1 MLRQLVY
8 WVTTPERTRA
18 IRMPRRRPETT
29 IERAVARRWG
39 GARSPTSGST
49 ASCHLEKRKSLGRVC
64 ALICGVTVV
73 RDVMKV
79 RKQNTEKEFVMHRPT
94 LKKYQLPLDQRLL
107 EFGIDCVRTT
117 P

>member
-1 MLRQLVY
+1 MR
-8 WVTTPERTRA
+8 ERWRDGGVVQD
-18 IRMPRRRPETT
+18 RRP
-29 IERAVARRWG
+29 VAALRVVTWRR
-39 GARSPTSGST
+39 
-49 ASCHLEKRKSLGRVC
+49 EKAWAGVC

-73 RDVMKV
+73 RDVTKV

-107 EFGIDCVRTT
+107 EFGIGCVRTT